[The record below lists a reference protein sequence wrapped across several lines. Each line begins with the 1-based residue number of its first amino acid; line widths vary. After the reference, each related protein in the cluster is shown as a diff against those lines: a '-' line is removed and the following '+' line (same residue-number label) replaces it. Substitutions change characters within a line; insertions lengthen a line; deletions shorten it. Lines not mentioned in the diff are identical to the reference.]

1 MPKEIVNITL
11 QRSAKNEKWG
21 FVMIG
26 GKDQAL
32 TVKVGKVRS
41 TEKNGKLEMTNR
53 RSGKKI
59 KLFLWECG
67 IAPCARFRI
76 FFSFR

>member
-41 TEKNGKLEMTNR
+41 V
-53 RSGKKI
+53 GKKR
-59 KLFLWECG
+59 KTRNDE
-67 IAPCARFRI
+67 
-76 FFSFR
+76 